1 MQARSQI
8 QHWRSTATQTNRR
21 DRQTDRQTD
30 RAKCAPP
37 KSHDIAIQIQMID
50 QTLIV
55 AFDSDKGCNV
65 DLDIALAH
73 PWSSDIFQ
81 GHLSQM
87 VLLQKE
93 EKRGRRQ
100 NMQRKIY
107 QVDQQSVS
115 FP

>member
-1 MQARSQI
+1 M
-8 QHWRSTATQTNRR
+8 HHRR
-21 DRQTDRQTD
+21 KSRHRYSNSNDRPD
-30 RAKCAPP
+30 
-37 KSHDIAIQIQMID
+37 
-50 QTLIV
+50 IV
-55 AFDSDKGCNV
+55 AFDPDKGCDV

-73 PWSSDIFQ
+73 LWSSDIFQ

-107 QVDQQSVS
+107 QVDQQSVL
-115 FP
+115 FL